1 MKRLA
6 LALAIPLVASQLMAA
21 RSPASSAPSTQSPKQ
36 TARANYESGERRLD
50 SAAKL
55 AAEVKAAP
63 DAAAAEKKNGKLK
76 KTLEGAVADFQRAVK
91 DDPMLYQA
99 YSELGF
105 ALRKLGRHDESLAAY
120 DTALDLQPN
129 YSPAI
134 AYRAEAY
141 LELNRVEDAKKAY
154 ALLYNGDRERADV
167 VFAAM
172 QTWVAT
178 HQDDPAAQ
186 EFAKWVEQRSALHQT
201 PPATSASIRTW

>member
-6 LALAIPLVASQLMAA
+6 LALGITLVASQLLAA
-21 RSPASSAPSTQSPKQ
+21 RTPASSSSQSPKQ
-36 TARANYESGERRLD
+36 MARTSYENGERRLD
-50 SAAKL
+50 NAAKL
-55 AAEVKAAP
+55 AAEVKAAGNP
-63 DAAAAEKKNGKLK
+63 AAAEKANAKLR

-91 DDPMLYQA
+91 DDPMLYPA

-120 DTALDLQPN
+120 DSALELQPG
-129 YSPAI
+129 YAPAI

-141 LELNRVEDAKKAY
+141 LELNRVEEAKKAY
-154 ALLYNGDRERADV
+154 ALLYNADRARADV

-172 QTWVAT
+172 RSWVET
-178 HQDDPAAQ
+178 HRDDPASQ